1 MDKKRRR
8 VRSIFVSD
16 VHLGCRHS
24 KADLL
29 LSFLKQ
35 HSCDHLYLVGDI
47 IDAWKM
53 KRGFR
58 WNDTSTLLVRR
69 IFGMVK
75 HGTTVRYVAG
85 NHDEFLRNYMEEFR
99 TALTGHIEIADEF
112 VHRTADG
119 RRLLVIHGDIF
130 DAVSINIP
138 WLAGLGDRAYSVLLA
153 LNTGVNWLR
162 RKLGLKYKSYSLFMK
177 QNIKRAVNYV
187 NSFEEMMTLH
197 TRKRQCE
204 GVICGHIHTPAIKSL
219 GGLAY
224 YNCGDWVE
232 SCTALLE
239 LDDGTIELV
248 HFHEALIDEAWRGE
262 KPHSDGSDPAAAT
275 ARQDACGIA

>member
-1 MDKKRRR
+1 MDKEKSRRR

-35 HSCDHLYLVGDI
+35 YSCEHLYLVGDI
-47 IDAWKM
+47 IDGWKM

-85 NHDEFLRNYMEEFR
+85 NHDEFLRNYMEEFQ

-112 VHRTADG
+112 VHCTADG

-130 DAVSINIP
+130 DAVSINMP
-138 WLAGLGDRAYSVLLA
+138 WLTHVGDRAYSGLLA
-153 LNTGVNWLR
+153 ANTTANWLR
-162 RKLGLKYKSYSLFMK
+162 RKLGWKYRSYSQYMK
-177 QNIKRAVNYV
+177 QNVKRAVNYV
-187 NSFEEMMTLH
+187 NSFEEMMAMH
-197 TRKRQCE
+197 TRKRGCE
-204 GVICGHIHTPAIKSL
+204 GVICGHIHTPAVKSL
-219 GGLAY
+219 DELAY

-239 LDDGTIELV
+239 HDDGEIELIV
-248 HFHEALIDEAWRGE
+248 HDEQTSERIT
-262 KPHSDGSDPAAAT
+262 AT
-275 ARQDACGIA
+275 AACAS

>member
-1 MDKKRRR
+1 MDKMRTR

-35 HSCDHLYLVGDI
+35 HSCDYLYLVGDI
-47 IDAWKM
+47 VDAWKM

-85 NHDEFLRNYMEEFR
+85 NHDEFLRNYMDEFR

-112 VHRTADG
+112 VHRTADD

-130 DAVSINIP
+130 DAVSINMP
-138 WLAGLGDRAYSVLLA
+138 WLTHLGDHAYSALLA
-153 LNTGVNWLR
+153 LNTTANWLR
-162 RKLGLKYKSYSLFMK
+162 RKLGWKYKSYSLYMK
-177 QNIKRAVNYV
+177 QNVKRAVNYV
-187 NSFEEMMTLH
+187 NNFEEMMAMH
-197 TRKRQCE
+197 TRKRQCQ
-204 GVICGHIHTPAIKSL
+204 GVVCGHIHTPAVKT
-219 GGLAY
+219 LAELDY

-232 SCTALLE
+232 SCTALVE
-239 LDDGTIELV
+239 HDDGQIELV
-248 HFHEALIDEAWRGE
+248 LHDEDAFA
-262 KPHSDGSDPAAAT
+262 SAAAGDT
-275 ARQDACGIA
+275 VRLAV

>member
-1 MDKKRRR
+1 MDEAMRTR
-8 VRSIFVSD
+8 VRSIFISD

-35 HSCDHLYLVGDI
+35 YTCDYLYLVGDI
-47 IDAWKM
+47 VDGWKLH
-53 KRGFR
+53 KGFH
-58 WNDTSTLLVRR
+58 WNDTYTLVIRR

-75 HGTTVRYVAG
+75 RGTIVRYTAG
-85 NHDEFLRNYMEEFR
+85 NHDEFLRNYMDELQ

-112 VHRTADG
+112 VHTTADF

-130 DAVSINIP
+130 DSLSINMP
-138 WLAGLGDRAYSVLLA
+138 WLARWGDRAYSMLLA
-153 LNTGVNWLR
+153 LNTAGNFVR

-177 QNIKRAVNYV
+177 QNVKKAVNYV
-187 NSFEEMMTLH
+187 NSFEEMMAVH
-197 TRKRQCE
+197 TRKRHCD
-204 GVICGHIHTPAIKSL
+204 GIVCGHIHTAAIKSL
-219 GGLAY
+219 DELTY

-239 LDDGTIELV
+239 YDDGQFEL
-248 HFHEALIDEAWRGE
+248 IRIGE
-262 KPHSDGSDPAAAT
+262 LAADLVA
-275 ARQDACGIA
+275 A